1 MKKFSI
7 KSVFLLVIVLILAIW
22 TEGCGLTEESKIV
35 KIYKDLDLKDFK
47 SQELVADKKKSE
59 QLAREVYV
67 EPQLSQALRYL
78 EYLRKNDTKFVLY
91 KIDYK
96 KIEIKQ
102 QKTDTVK
109 LLVESEV
116 TGDFFTIKYPEKKL
130 DSLVA
135 RPLKYEIT
143 LKRVNN
149 NWYISEAKP
158 LS

>member
-1 MKKFSI
+1 MKRFYRVI
-7 KSVFLLVIVLILAIW
+7 LLLLVIVLIMAI
-22 TEGCGLTEESKIV
+22 TLQGCGLKSESQLI
-35 KIYKDLDLKDFK
+35 KIYKNLDLKDYK
-47 SQELVADKKKSE
+47 CQELVADKNKSE
-59 QLAREVYV
+59 QLAREIYI
-67 EPQLSQALRYL
+67 EPQLSKTLKYL

-91 KIDYK
+91 KVDYK
-96 KIEIKQ
+96 KIEVKEQ
-102 QKTDTVK
+102 TDDTAK

-130 DSLVA
+130 ESLVA

-149 NWYISEAKP
+149 TWYISEAKP